1 MGKTEPIKSI
11 EDINRI
17 KQFFLDNNR
26 KRDYTL
32 FTLGINT
39 ALRISDLLKLKWGQV
54 YDFNQQKFYKHI
66 RIEEQKTKKKT
77 IILLNENAYIALKI
91 LKASMVSA
99 RPEEFIFKSKI
110 GINRPIHRSRAYSII
125 KEAAIAQQVEG
136 IISCHSMRKTFGY
149 HAWKKGVPPALIMDI
164 YNHSSLEI
172 TKRYLSISQE
182 DKDSVYHKL
191 LL

>member
-54 YDFNQQKFYKHI
+54 YDFNQQKFYTHI